1 MTFSQIPYE
10 RVDTEALKVRIQELT
25 QDLQKAETFEQAEQ
39 AFLTMDETLGSNLE
53 TMVTVASI
61 RRDIDTR
68 DKFYEAEME
77 FYDQELP
84 NLQPLQQEWTN
95 ALLASPFRKELAAK
109 YGEVPFINAEIA
121 AKAFIP
127 EMVED
132 LQKENDL
139 CSQYTK
145 LIASA
150 QIPFDGK
157 TLTVSQMTPYKCS
170 TDDKLRHEA
179 WKAEGSWFASK
190 GAELDRIYDE
200 MVKLR
205 DSMGKKLGH
214 KNYIQLGYYRM
225 NRNCYGVEDIEKFR
239 KSVQKYLVPLAK
251 KIYIRQAERM
261 GYEFPMSFADKGLA
275 FRSGNPKP
283 VGTPAEILANGTKFY
298 SELSPETKEFWD
310 HMIRDEMMDVE
321 SKPGKASGGYCTGI
335 YGCRSPFIFANFNG
349 TSGDVE
355 VITHEAGHAFEFY
368 LNRNRVPFESAWP
381 SMEACEVHS
390 MSMEF
395 FGEAWADLFFGK
407 DARKFLYTHLSDA
420 LTFIPYGTMVDH
432 FQHIV
437 YEYPE
442 FTPEERH
449 QAWRE
454 LMGIY
459 MPWVR
464 PDDIPFYG
472 EGKMWQRQSH
482 IYQSPF
488 YYIDYCLAQT
498 VALMFW
504 EKIQED
510 PKKAFKQYMDY
521 TTLGGSLVFTDLL
534 KQAGLESP
542 FEEDCLRSICT
553 KANEFLEN
561 FDLSGIE

>member
-10 RVDTEALKVRIQELT
+10 RVDTEALKLRMKELT
-25 QDLQKAETFEQAEQ
+25 QEFQNSDCFEQAEKV
-39 AFLTMDETLGSNLE
+39 FLAMEKTRGETLE

-68 DKFYEAEME
+68 DRFYEEEME

-84 NLQPLQQEWTN
+84 NLQPLIQNWTN
-95 ALLASPFRKELAAK
+95 ALLESPFRMQLGEK

-157 TLTVSQMTPYKCS
+157 MLTLSQMTPYKCS

-179 WKAEGSWFASK
+179 WKAEGEWFASN
-190 GAELDRIYDE
+190 GAQLDQIYDE

-205 DSMGKKLGH
+205 DTMGKKLGFP
-214 KNYIQLGYYRM
+214 NYIQLGYYRM
-225 NRNCYGVEDIEKFR
+225 TRNCYGVEDIEKFR
-239 KSVQKYLVPLAK
+239 KAVQKYLVPLAK

-283 VGTPAEILANGTKFY
+283 VGSPQEILANGTKFY
-298 SELSPETKEFWD
+298 SELSSETKEFWD
-310 HMIRDEMMDVE
+310 HMIHDEMMDVE

-349 TSGDVE
+349 TAGDVE
-355 VITHEAGHAFEFY
+355 VITHEAGHAFAFY
-368 LNRNRVPFESAWP
+368 LNRNRVPYESAWP

-472 EGKMWQRQSH
+472 EGKMWQRQGH

-510 PKKAFKQYMDY
+510 PRKAFQQYMKY
-521 TTLGGSLVFTDLL
+521 TKLGGSLLFTDLL

-542 FEEDCLRSICT
+542 FEEACLRGICT
-553 KANEFLEN
+553 KANEFLEQ
-561 FDLSGIE
+561 FDLTGIE

>member
-10 RVDTEALKVRIQELT
+10 RVDLEALRARIQELT
-25 QDLQKAETFEQAEQ
+25 EQLRNAKTFEEADK
-39 AFLTMDETLGSNLE
+39 AFVTMDELQGSSLE

-84 NLQPLQQEWTN
+84 NLEPLQQEWTN
-95 ALLASPFRKELAAK
+95 TLLASSFRKELEAK
-109 YGEVPFINAEIA
+109 YGNVPFINAEIA
-121 AKAFIP
+121 AKSFIP

-139 CSQYTK
+139 STQYTK

-157 TLTVSQMTPYKCS
+157 ILTLSQMTPYKMS
-170 TDDKLRHEA
+170 TDDKLRHDA
-179 WKAEGSWFASK
+179 WKAEGQWFAAQ

-200 MVKLR
+200 MVQVR
-205 DSMGKKLGH
+205 TAMAKKLGME
-214 KNYIQLGYYRM
+214 NYIQLGYYRM

-239 KSVQKYLVPLAK
+239 VAVQKYVVPLAK
-251 KIYIRQAERM
+251 KLYERQAERM
-261 GYEFPMSFADKGLA
+261 GYEFPLSHADKGLA

-310 HMIRDEMMDVE
+310 HMVSDEMMDVE

-335 YGCRSPFIFANFNG
+335 YGCRSPFIFSNFNG
-349 TSGDVE
+349 TAGDVE
-355 VITHEAGHAFEFY
+355 VITHEAGHAFEFW
-368 LNRNRVPFESAWP
+368 LNRNRIPFETAWP

-395 FGEAWADLFFGK
+395 FGEKWADDFFGP
-407 DARKFLYTHLSDA
+407 DARKFLYTHLSGA
-420 LTFIPYGTMVDH
+420 LTFLPYGTMVDH

-437 YEYPE
+437 YEYPD
-442 FTPEERH
+442 FSPEERH

-454 LMGIY
+454 LTRLY
-459 MPWVR
+459 MPWLR
-464 PDDIPFYG
+464 PDDIPFYDDG
-472 EGKMWQRQSH
+472 RMWQRQSH

-498 VALMFW
+498 VALLFW

-510 PKKAFKQYMDY
+510 PQKAFRQYMDY
-521 TTLGGSLVFTDLL
+521 TTLGGSMVFTDLL
-534 KQAGLESP
+534 KTAKLDSP
-542 FEEDCLRSICT
+542 FEESCLRGICE
-553 KANEFLEN
+553 KAGKFLEN
-561 FDLSGIE
+561 FDLTGIE